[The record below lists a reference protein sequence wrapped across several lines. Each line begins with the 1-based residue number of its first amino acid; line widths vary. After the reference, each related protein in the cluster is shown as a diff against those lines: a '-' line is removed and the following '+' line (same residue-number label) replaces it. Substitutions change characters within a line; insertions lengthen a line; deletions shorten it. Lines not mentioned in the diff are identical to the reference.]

1 MSNGF
6 QFYEGNATESAEHAR
21 ITVRK
26 GGVLV
31 LTQATLDMLGA
42 DASHVQVG
50 FNPETRQLALRSSG
64 GDSKGA
70 YRLRSQRNS
79 PSRLVDGKRVFKLH
93 GLAAESSTSY
103 EAEDLGDGLIGFR
116 LPETAADD
124 EPQPK
129 AKPTKRPTAS
139 K

>member
-1 MSNGF
+1 MSGF
-6 QFYEGNATESAEHAR
+6 QFYEGNATDSAEHAR

-26 GGVLV
+26 GGILV

-50 FNPETRQLALRSSG
+50 FNPETRQVALRSTSEG
-64 GDSKGA
+64 SKGA
-70 YRLRSQRNS
+70 YRLRAQRNS

-93 GLAAESSTSY
+93 GLEAKSSTSY
-103 EAEDLGDGLIGFR
+103 DTEDFGDGLIGFR
-116 LPETAADD
+116 LPETTAGD

-129 AKPTKRPTAS
+129 AKPTKRRTAS